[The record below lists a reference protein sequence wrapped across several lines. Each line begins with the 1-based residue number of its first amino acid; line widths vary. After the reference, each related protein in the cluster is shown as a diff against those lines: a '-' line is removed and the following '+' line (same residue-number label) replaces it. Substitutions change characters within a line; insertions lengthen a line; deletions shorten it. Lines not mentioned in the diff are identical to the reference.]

1 MYPTLSNAAE
11 PAQVLRERVA
21 AGRLGMK
28 TGAGFYDWPEERR
41 QAEQARY
48 NHLLLQ
54 GLALLAD
61 ELPPIDTNDLD
72 ANSAITA
79 P

>member
-1 MYPTLSNAAE
+1 
-11 PAQVLRERVA
+11 

-28 TGAGFYDWPEERR
+28 TGAGFYDWPEDQR

-48 NHLLLQ
+48 NRLLQQ

-61 ELPPIDTNDLD
+61 ELPPIDTDDLND
-72 ANSAITA
+72 NTFTTTA